1 MSLELRLGSSAHW
14 LAAAL
19 ALAALAAAGAARG
32 AVPHRHLVDVLY
44 VYDHNGREAPSDL
57 ALAPYAHPF
66 ERILGGCTTGPGDLT
81 MVAIN
86 VSDQASE
93 GGGRLV
99 TTLQT
104 LKAIARRI
112 TWQGTRACGS
122 VYVVAEAHLEGG
134 EP

>member
-1 MSLELRLGSSAHW
+1 MRLGRSAHL
-14 LAAAL
+14 LAAVL
-19 ALAALAAAGAARG
+19 ALAALAAAGPGWG
-32 AVPHRHLVDVLY
+32 AVPNRHLVDVLY

-57 ALAPYAHPF
+57 ALAPYTHPF
-66 ERILGGCTTGPGDLT
+66 QKILGGCSTGPGALT

-104 LKAIARRI
+104 LQAIARRV
-112 TWQGTRACGS
+112 TWQGPRACGY
-122 VYVVAEAHLEGG
+122 VYDVAEAHLEAGQ
-134 EP
+134 P